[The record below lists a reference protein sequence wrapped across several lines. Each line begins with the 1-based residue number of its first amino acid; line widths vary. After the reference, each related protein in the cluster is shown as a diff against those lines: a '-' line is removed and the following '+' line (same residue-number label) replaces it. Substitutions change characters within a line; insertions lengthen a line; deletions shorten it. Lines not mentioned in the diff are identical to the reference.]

1 MPDRVPVQV
10 GDHVVTLS
18 HLDKLLWPRFTKGE
32 ALHYYAQV
40 ADALLPHTAGR
51 PASFVRFPDGVS
63 GPRFYGKN
71 PPPGLADWVST
82 AQVPGKE
89 GPKPHVVLNDL
100 GDLMAMGNLYGLEI
114 HVPQWTNA
122 TGPEAHDRLVI
133 DLDRGD
139 GAGMVEC
146 CQVALLA
153 RDLLAADGLQS
164 WAKTS
169 GSKGLH
175 LYAPISPAAG
185 NETTGYAKKL
195 AQRLE
200 AEHPDLVVHK
210 MAKNLRTRRVLV
222 DWSQNSTAKTTA
234 APYTLRA
241 TDTPVPGVST
251 PVTWQ
256 EVAAA
261 DADAFA
267 FTPEQVLAR
276 VAEDGDL
283 LAGLLGTGPWPLV
296 PVDIPF

>member
-1 MPDRVPVQV
+1 MQV

-40 ADALLPHTAGR
+40 ADALLPHTTGR
-51 PASFVRFPDGVS
+51 PASFVRFPDGIS
-63 GPRFYGKN
+63 GQRFYGKN
-71 PPPGLADWVST
+71 PPPGLADWVNI
-82 AQVPGKE
+82 AQVPHRDGD
-89 GPKPHVVLNDL
+89 KPHVVLGTL

-114 HVPQWTNA
+114 HVPQWTSTA
-122 TGPEAHDRLVI
+122 GPGAHDRLVI
-133 DLDRGD
+133 DLDPGE
-139 GAGMVEC
+139 GTGITEC
-146 CQVALLA
+146 CRVALLA

-175 LYAPISPAAG
+175 LYAPISPATGDEAA
-185 NETTGYAKKL
+185 GYAKRL

-200 AEHPDLVVHK
+200 AEYRDLVVHK
-210 MAKNLRTRRVLV
+210 MTKALRPGKVFV

-251 PVTWQ
+251 PVTWD
-256 EVAAA
+256 EIATA
-261 DADAFA
+261 DPNALA

-276 VAEDGDL
+276 VAEHGDL
-283 LAGLLGTGPWPLV
+283 LAGLLGAGPWPLV
-296 PVDIPF
+296 PVDVPF